1 MAARYDAGTLHHRA
15 PAKLWTTPPTRALQG
30 SMIVWKSYGSR
41 RNPIRS

>member
-1 MAARYDAGTLHHRA
+1 MAARYDASTPPSPPLGEIVDNPSDRA
-15 PAKLWTTPPTRALQG
+15 PQG

>member
-1 MAARYDAGTLHHRA
+1 MAARYDAGTPRSLPLAEIVDNPSDRA
-15 PAKLWTTPPTRALQG
+15 PQG